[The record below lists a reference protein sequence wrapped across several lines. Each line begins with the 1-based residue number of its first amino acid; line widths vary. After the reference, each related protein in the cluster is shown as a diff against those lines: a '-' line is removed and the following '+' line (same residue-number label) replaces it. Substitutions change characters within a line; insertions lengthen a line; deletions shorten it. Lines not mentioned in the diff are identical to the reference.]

1 MDTPGIGLGP
11 LVVIWTVAFIL
22 VACATCGCCICS
34 CLKGAY
40 DDLADLST
48 TTSSDPL
55 LTNASLPPD
64 EPDETQPFVDSLMTT
79 SDEPNITVL
88 PEGPSTDN
96 SNGTAGDTTTTNIPE
111 EQQPLLTEPDI
122 AISAED
128 GYQRMVDGG
137 MVPTPSRNHG
147 QQRHALRASHR
158 PKRRRFAAMHKLYVG
173 CMGCYVCTLLFVG
186 LSTFFAVY
194 FFPQKPIYN
203 ICNDSVA
210 WKSLIDSMTSM
221 KATAEFEILASIYN
235 PNHLDVALDMGKGSF
250 THDGAFVGTYEIP
263 PTYIAAN
270 AISDIL
276 IVASFTPEKWQAL
289 SITAEYYRGTLVM
302 HVDATATI
310 RIPALFDYTFSTSLK
325 DIVVHV
331 NDMSD
336 RHLCACPTWSD
347 ASNHSKARLPII
359 PEWVQ

>member
-1 MDTPGIGLGP
+1 MMT
-11 LVVIWTVAFIL
+11 
-22 VACATCGCCICS
+22 
-34 CLKGAY
+34 
-40 DDLADLST
+40 
-48 TTSSDPL
+48 
-55 LTNASLPPD
+55 D
-64 EPDETQPFVDSLMTT
+64 EPDV
-79 SDEPNITVL
+79 TVL
-88 PEGPSTDN
+88 PEGSSPDHN
-96 SNGTAGDTTTTNIPE
+96 NDTAGDATTTPLPE
-111 EQQPLLTEPDI
+111 EQQPLLAEPDI
-122 AISAED
+122 ALSAEA

-137 MVPTPSRNHG
+137 MAASD
-147 QQRHALRASHR
+147 QRARGRQCNALQASHR
-158 PKRRRFAAMHKLYVG
+158 PKRRRFAAMQKLYVG
-173 CMGCYVCTLLFVG
+173 CIGCYLCTLLFVG
-186 LSTFFAVY
+186 LSTFFAMY
-194 FFPQKPIYN
+194 YFPQKPIYN

-250 THDGAFVGTYEIP
+250 SHDGAFVGTYEIP

-289 SITAEYYRGTLVM
+289 SITAEYYRGTLVL
-302 HVDATATI
+302 HVDAAATI
-310 RIPALFDYTFSTSLK
+310 RIPALFDYTVSTSLK

-347 ASNHSKARLPII
+347 ASNHSMARLSPL
-359 PEWVQ
+359 PVWVQ